1 MVGVLSLPAH
11 MAVSKMVTK
20 DILVVV
26 QEDTG
31 TSKVDLKT
39 IRYLLVVLEF
49 VRFTEL
55 TRFTT

>member
-39 IRYLLVVLEF
+39 IRYLLVILES
-49 VRFTEL
+49 VHFTEL
-55 TRFTT
+55 TLFTT

>member
-1 MVGVLSLPAH
+1 MVDVLSHPAH
-11 MAVSKMVTK
+11 MAASKMVTR

-39 IRYLLVVLEF
+39 IRYLLVILEP
-49 VRFTEL
+49 VCFTEL

>member
-39 IRYLLVVLEF
+39 IRYLLVILES
-49 VRFTEL
+49 VRFAEL
-55 TRFTT
+55 TLFTT

>member
-1 MVGVLSLPAH
+1 MVDVLSLPVH
-11 MAVSKMVTK
+11 MAVSKMATK

-39 IRYLLVVLEF
+39 IRYLLVILES
-49 VRFTEL
+49 VHFTEL
-55 TRFTT
+55 TPFTT

>member
-31 TSKVDLKT
+31 TFKIDLKMVK
-39 IRYLLVVLEF
+39 YLRILLK
-49 VRFTEL
+49 
-55 TRFTT
+55 

>member
-1 MVGVLSLPAH
+1 MVDVLSHPAH
-11 MAVSKMVTK
+11 MAANKMVTR

-39 IRYLLVVLEF
+39 IRLLLVIRES
-49 VRFTEL
+49 VRFTEV